1 MSTAPRV
8 RPYEVHVDDATLDD
22 LRERLART
30 RWPDQVTGAGWDY
43 GSDVGYLR
51 ELCAYWADGFD
62 WRAQERA
69 INELAHFRAEIDGVG
84 LHFVHER
91 GTGPDPT
98 PLLLLHG
105 WPSSFLQMLKI
116 IPLLC
121 DPASFGGDPADAFD
135 VVVPSLPGY
144 GFSDR
149 PTEPGMNVARVAERL
164 CALMDELGYARYAIR
179 ASDLGAGV
187 APQMAMQRP
196 DAVLALHMSG
206 SNPWVDLDD
215 LPADLTAAE
224 HQMVADARA
233 FRQTEFAYAQQH
245 ATKPQS
251 LAVGLND
258 SPAGLAA
265 WIVEKLRA
273 WSDCDGDL
281 ERRFTR
287 DEVLSQL
294 TVYWAT
300 QTIGSSIRLY
310 YESRRHPPAGG
321 AIAAPVAMAMLPAD
335 MYRTPREWLERQG
348 GPLARFTEL
357 PRGGHFGEHEEPE
370 LLADDLRAFLRELR

>member
-43 GSDVGYLR
+43 GSDVDYLR

-69 INELAHFRAEIDGVG
+69 INELEHFRAETDGLG

-98 PLLLLHG
+98 PLLVLHG
-105 WPSSFLQMLKI
+105 WPSSFLQMLRI

-149 PTEPGMNVARVAERL
+149 PTEPGMSVGRVAERL
-164 CALMDELGYARYAIR
+164 GALMDELGYARYAIR

-206 SNPWVDLDD
+206 SNPWIDLDH
-215 LPADLTAAE
+215 LPDDLTAAE
-224 HQMVADARA
+224 RQMVADARA
-233 FRQTEFAYAQQH
+233 FWQTEFAYAQQH
-245 ATKPQS
+245 A
-251 LAVGLND
+251 
-258 SPAGLAA
+258 
-265 WIVEKLRA
+265 
-273 WSDCDGDL
+273 
-281 ERRFTR
+281 
-287 DEVLSQL
+287 
-294 TVYWAT
+294 
-300 QTIGSSIRLY
+300 SSA
-310 YESRRHPPAGG
+310 E
-321 AIAAPVAMAMLPAD
+321 
-335 MYRTPREWLERQG
+335 
-348 GPLARFTEL
+348 
-357 PRGGHFGEHEEPE
+357 
-370 LLADDLRAFLRELR
+370 